1 MPDYSTVF
9 PVVSGMKALG
19 VKLRYVVLQSVSH
32 DVLMAVVT
40 FPSPGFV
47 VNSQAITDD

>member
-1 MPDYSTVF
+1 LLYNF
-9 PVVSGMKALG
+9 SGGSRHEITAFEAK
-19 VKLRYVVLQSVSH
+19 VRFLQSVSY
-32 DVLMAVVT
+32 DVLMTVVT

>member
-1 MPDYSTVF
+1 
-9 PVVSGMKALG
+9 MKEQHLM
-19 VKLRYVVLQSVSH
+19 LRYVVLQSVSH

-47 VNSQAITDD
+47 VNSQVITDD